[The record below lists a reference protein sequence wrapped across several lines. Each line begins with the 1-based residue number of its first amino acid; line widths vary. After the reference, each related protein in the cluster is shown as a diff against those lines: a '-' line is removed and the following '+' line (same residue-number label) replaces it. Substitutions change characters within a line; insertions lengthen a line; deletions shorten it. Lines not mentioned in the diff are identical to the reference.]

1 MEVTEVRG
9 GAKVEGHACMT
20 SGHVGGPKCRKPDA
34 LRRRRGFRGSGRG
47 KGDPQKGGGGK
58 PAKGGGAKAVG
69 AAAVDFL
76 QRGAMG
82 PPSRSLGKRTQRE
95 DRQEGGGGGKTRARG
110 SASRDTGQSVAT
122 DWEELADA
130 EEEAGE
136 GRVEE
141 DLTHSPA

>member
-1 MEVTEVRG
+1 
-9 GAKVEGHACMT
+9 MT
-20 SGHVGGPKCRKPDA
+20 SDHVGGPKCRKPDA

-47 KGDPQKGGGGK
+47 KGDPPKGGGGK
-58 PAKGGGAKAVG
+58 PEKGGRGGAKAVG

-95 DRQEGGGGGKTRARG
+95 DRQEGGGGGGKTRSRG
-110 SASRDTGQSVAT
+110 SASRETGQSVAT

-130 EEEAGE
+130 EGAEEE
-136 GRVEE
+136 RVEE